1 MAEVIR
7 DNLYA
12 YPDVPVVT
20 KGVNIGYPQTL
31 LKNSLIGL
39 QKVSTV
45 VAAEHVTTG
54 DPTMTVTLVSGGP
67 IVGVYKATCVYVDDD
82 ITVTNALF
90 IDGMSFTIPLV
101 ATYIV
106 GDYWDITVTA
116 GDGFG
121 YLLDKTAFDG
131 TGAFYGILLDDITT
145 VDAEQKAC
153 VALSGHF
160 LSQQLIVA
168 DGTDVDD
175 LFDEMRALNCYVE
188 KSYYNQGL
196 GGMGWLFLIID
207 HKTCLGGC
215 RRNPL

>member
-54 DPTMTVTLVSGGP
+54 DPTMTVTLVS
-67 IVGVYKATCVYVDDD
+67 
-82 ITVTNALF
+82 
-90 IDGMSFTIPLV
+90 
-101 ATYIV
+101 TYIV

-168 DGTDVDD
+168 DD
-175 LFDEMRALNCYVE
+175 
-188 KSYYNQGL
+188 
-196 GGMGWLFLIID
+196 
-207 HKTCLGGC
+207 
-215 RRNPL
+215 

>member
-90 IDGMSFTIPLV
+90 IVTDPNGVVKGTVKTVEASVIDGMSFTIPLV

-116 GDGFG
+116 GDGFRCIF
-121 YLLDKTAFDG
+121 DKNVFVGTRAF
-131 TGAFYGILLDDITT
+131 FGIFS
-145 VDAEQKAC
+145 V
-153 VALSGHF
+153 
-160 LSQQLIVA
+160 
-168 DGTDVDD
+168 
-175 LFDEMRALNCYVE
+175 
-188 KSYYNQGL
+188 
-196 GGMGWLFLIID
+196 
-207 HKTCLGGC
+207 
-215 RRNPL
+215 